1 MARREEA
8 VIDAS
13 VVVKWF
19 SEEENTKSALLVRDE
34 HIEGNR
40 TLVAPDLLLYEII
53 NALRFK
59 PGFDKIKLHRAL
71 SDLFDIQID
80 LIIPHKDLMVRSSE
94 LAYLYDASLY
104 DTCYLALAEL
114 MGIIVIT
121 SDKKFYEKV
130 KESKLVKLV

>member
-40 TLVAPDLLLYEII
+40 
-53 NALRFK
+53 
-59 PGFDKIKLHRAL
+59 
-71 SDLFDIQID
+71 
-80 LIIPHKDLMVRSSE
+80 
-94 LAYLYDASLY
+94 
-104 DTCYLALAEL
+104 
-114 MGIIVIT
+114 
-121 SDKKFYEKV
+121 
-130 KESKLVKLV
+130 